1 MKLMKLSINTNI
13 DNAISIA
20 TLYNPTPRN
29 RSPERTQA
37 GGDAVSQGNRSS
49 ATNRIMSRD
58 FAKLAPLPGRH

>member
-1 MKLMKLSINTNI
+1 MKVLDVSISTII

-20 TLYNPTPRN
+20 TLYNPDLTKPQ
-29 RSPERTQA
+29 PERTLA